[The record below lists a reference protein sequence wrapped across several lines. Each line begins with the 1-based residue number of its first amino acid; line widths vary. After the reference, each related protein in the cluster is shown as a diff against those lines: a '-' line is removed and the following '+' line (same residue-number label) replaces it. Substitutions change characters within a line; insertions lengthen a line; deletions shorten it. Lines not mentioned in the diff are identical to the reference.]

1 MNIHKRSALMIG
13 ASNLSLGLMLTVCGS
28 ASAIAQEQ
36 GGQPA
41 QVEQVTV
48 TGSRL
53 TTGMETPT
61 PVTVVSVEDL
71 QQASPNNLSDSLN
84 QLPAF
89 GGSTSTNNPGTGL
102 SGGTM
107 GQNILNL
114 RGLGDNRNL
123 VLLDGHRLVSTNT
136 ENSVDINVIPQNLV
150 SRVDIVTGGASAAY
164 GSDAVTGVVNFVLN
178 TKFEGLKGELGG
190 GISTYGDLPSYKGSL
205 AWGSSFLG
213 GRLRAIA
220 SASFFNQ
227 SGLPRA
233 QLTGRNWY
241 DNAPGLLPNLT
252 GSGPTNI
259 IVPSIRSAIGTA
271 GGLISAGTLRGT
283 QFVAGGSPANFNF
296 GFNSGTVYQ
305 SGGDGSRPE
314 VGFAPAQWRTANFGH
329 VEYDL
334 TPEDTLYAQGLYS
347 YDWTKNSAETNV
359 MVGSAAQ
366 FTIFSGNPYIP
377 ASIQSYMTSHSLA
390 SFAMGRYLEE
400 FPAVTF
406 FDAATTFHEA
416 FGIKGDNAFGFD
428 KWHYDVSYSSGQTHQ
443 VLAENNLAI
452 NRKIYAAADAV
463 VNPANGQVVCRS
475 TLSGL
480 DNGCKPINLFGPNSV
495 DQSAIPWTIGNN
507 WKALSLRQNV
517 WQGSLSGDLG
527 EKIQL
532 GAGPISFATG
542 AEYREETAIQTVDAL
557 SPTINDFTGVRGAPA
572 SLSGKQGPYRFNNPL
587 PFSGAY
593 NVAEGFLEIGIP
605 ILKDLP
611 FAQSLSADIAGRYTS
626 YSLAGDV
633 KTWKYGLDWQVIDD
647 IRFRGTVSQDIR
659 APNLLEL
666 FNASTQSINAQLYP
680 SSTNGQTTQSLVI
693 SKGNP
698 NLAPEKALTF
708 TYGVVLTPTFLEG
721 FSLSADYYNIK
732 LKGAIGTVSAQNEI
746 DFCYQGQALY
756 CSLVTPNAGTITVIQ
771 QNLNLNVLATAG
783 YDFEAS
789 YNTELL
795 GNPLGL
801 RMIANHQTIDYS
813 QAPAS
818 PVQEGLNSTK
828 APSWK
833 VSLQARYSLGNFSFF
848 AQERYTSEALMD
860 PTKKVGVFT
869 NNNSVPSIFY
879 TDFTANYNLE
889 AWGTTDQ
896 LYLSVNNVFNQD
908 PPYVLSPP
916 SSWSV
921 PTDGAAYDRIGRY
934 FSLGVRFQL

>member
-1 MNIHKRSALMIG
+1 LA
-13 ASNLSLGLMLTVCGS
+13 
-28 ASAIAQEQ
+28 
-36 GGQPA
+36 
-41 QVEQVTV
+41 
-48 TGSRL
+48 
-53 TTGMETPT
+53 
-61 PVTVVSVEDL
+61 
-71 QQASPNNLSDSLN
+71 DSLN

-89 GGSTSTNNPGTGL
+89 GNSTSTNNPGTGL

-178 TKFEGLKGELGG
+178 TKFEGLKGDFGG

-205 AWGSSFLG
+205 AWGGSFLG
-213 GRLRAIA
+213 GRLRVIA

-227 SGLPRA
+227 TGLPRA
-233 QLTGRNWY
+233 QGTGRAWY
-241 DNAPGLLPNLT
+241 DNAPGLIPNLT

-259 IVPSIRSAIGTA
+259 IVPSIRSAVGTA
-271 GGLISAGTLRGT
+271 GGLISAGPLKGT
-283 QFVAGGSPANFNF
+283 RFLAGGSPAPFNF
-296 GFNSGTVYQ
+296 GFDSGSVYQ
-305 SGGDGSRPE
+305 SGGDGSTPE
-314 VGFAPAQWRTANFGH
+314 VGFAPTQWRTANFAH
-329 VEYDL
+329 AEYDV
-334 TPEDTLYAQGLYS
+334 TQDDTLYAEGLYS
-347 YDWTKNSAETNV
+347 YDWTKNEAETNV
-359 MVGSAAQ
+359 MVGAAAQ

-377 ASIQSYMTSHSLA
+377 ATIQSYMTSHNLA
-390 SFAMGRYLEE
+390 SFALGRYLEE

-406 FDAATTFHEA
+406 FDAATTTHEA
-416 FGIKGDNAFGFD
+416 IGIKGANVFGFD
-428 KWHYDVSYSSGQTHQ
+428 TWHYDLSYSSGQTHQ

-452 NRKIYAAADAV
+452 NRNIFAAADAV
-463 VNPANGQVVCRS
+463 VNPANGQIVCRS
-475 TLSGL
+475 TLAGL
-480 DNGCKPINLFGPNSV
+480 DAGCQPINLFGPNSV
-495 DQSAIPWTIGNN
+495 AQSAIPWTIGNN
-507 WKALSLRQNV
+507 YKVLSLRQNV

-527 EKIQL
+527 SWVSL

-542 AEYREETAIQTVDAL
+542 AEYREETAVQTVDPL

-572 SLSGKQGPYRFNNPL
+572 SLAGKQGPYRFNNPL
-587 PFSGAY
+587 PFNGSY

-611 FAQSLSADIAGRYTS
+611 FARSLSADVAGRYTS

-633 KTWKYGLDWQVIDD
+633 KTWKYGLDYQVVDD

-680 SSTNGQTTQSLVI
+680 SSTNGNTTQSLVI

-698 NLAPEKALTF
+698 NLTPEKALTY

-721 FSLSADYYNIK
+721 LSVSADYYDIR
-732 LKGAIGTVSAQNEI
+732 LKGAVGSVSAQNEI

-756 CSLVTPNAGTITVIQ
+756 CSLVTPNNGTITVIT
-771 QNLNLNVLATAG
+771 QNLNLNVLETAG

-789 YNTELL
+789 YNTELW
-795 GNPLGL
+795 GNPFGV
-801 RMIANHQTIDYS
+801 RMIANHQTIDIS

-818 PVQEGLNSTK
+818 PTQNLLDSSKT
-828 APSWK
+828 PSWK
-833 VSLQARYSLGNFSFF
+833 VSLQLRYTLGDFSFF
-848 AQERYTSEALMD
+848 AQERYTSEVLMD
-860 PTKKVGVFT
+860 PTKKAGVFT
-869 NNNSVPSIFY
+869 NNNSVPHIFY
-879 TDFTANYNLE
+879 TDLTVNYNME
-889 AWGTTDQ
+889 AWGTSDQ

-908 PPYVLSPP
+908 PPFVLSPP
-916 SSWSV
+916 STWSV

-934 FSLGVRFQL
+934 FSLGLRFQL